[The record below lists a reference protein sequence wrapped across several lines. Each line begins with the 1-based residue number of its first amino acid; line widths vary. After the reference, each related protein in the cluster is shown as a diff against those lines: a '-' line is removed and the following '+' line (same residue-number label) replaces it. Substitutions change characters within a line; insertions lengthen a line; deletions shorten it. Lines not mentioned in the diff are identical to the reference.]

1 MATNVMSNF
10 LTKTILD
17 LSECTEVTLEEYKK
31 MILKHFL
38 GDDLMVLKEHVS
50 NNISNELED
59 RDGTMR
65 DSVPND

>member
-1 MATNVMSNF
+1 MSNF